1 MSLLPY
7 LAYLV
12 ISFACTE
19 AGILYPR
26 VSETREQIS
35 LDGIWNFA
43 LTDPTNATKGYD
55 EVWYLRDLRAVD
67 SLDVDLMPV
76 PSSYNDIGTDGLG
89 LRDHVGPVWYQRS
102 FIVPKS
108 WSKLRC
114 RCCKYL
120 PQIIT
125 NKNSCT
131 ALYQWINGK
140 AAVSHSIGHLPFQAE
155 VSSLVN
161 YGTRSTITVSVDNT
175 LTNTTIPEGST
186 KKLSRFVSMQIQD

>member
-1 MSLLPY
+1 MSLLLN

-35 LDGIWNFA
+35 LDGLWNFA
-43 LTDPTNATKGYD
+43 LTDPTNPTKGHD
-55 EVWYLRDLRAVD
+55 DAWYLRDLRAVD

-76 PSSYNDIGTDGLG
+76 PSSYNDIGTDGFE

-108 WSKLRC
+108 WNGR
-114 RCCKYL
+114 RV
-120 PQIIT
+120 
-125 NKNSCT
+125 
-131 ALYQWINGK
+131 WIRFSSACY
-140 AAVSHSIGHLPFQAE
+140 AADV
-155 VSSLVN
+155 
-161 YGTRSTITVSVDNT
+161 VSVFH
-175 LTNTTIPEGST
+175 
-186 KKLSRFVSMQIQD
+186 K